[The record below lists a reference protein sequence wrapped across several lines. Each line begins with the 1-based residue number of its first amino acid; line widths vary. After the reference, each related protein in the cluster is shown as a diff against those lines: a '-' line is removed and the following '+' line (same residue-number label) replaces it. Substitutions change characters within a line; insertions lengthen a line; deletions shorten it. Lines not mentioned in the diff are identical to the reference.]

1 MQEKK
6 QLQGLSLPKLEER
19 AKMPWEHTILYTV
32 ETPGGELMTMG
43 SQELERYA
51 AGAGKT
57 GR

>member
-6 QLQGLSLPKLEER
+6 QLQGLSLPKLVER

>member
-1 MQEKK
+1 MQKQK
-6 QLQGLSLPKLEER
+6 QLQGLSLPKLVER
-19 AKMPWEHTILYTV
+19 AKMPWERTILYTV

-43 SQELERYA
+43 PQELERYA